1 MIQAKIPPY
10 VETMY
15 TFQNYIYKLSLDTG
29 LKSRM
34 KKIEFS
40 ARRKASKKKVA
51 MKVGA
56 KKAK

>member
-1 MIQAKIPPY
+1 
-10 VETMY
+10 MY
-15 TFQNYIYKLSLDTG
+15 TLKNYIYKLSLDTG

-34 KKIEFS
+34 KKIES
-40 ARRKASKKKVA
+40 IARRKASKKKVA